1 MRTQNKVLNG
11 GICALLFLLLGACGH
26 GTYTQTFVN
35 REDSTGLLS
44 LTSSKGF
51 VRPASNFPHNVLF
64 KVFGTDKLE
73 GTYVLMN
80 GDQKVAGKFTAGKD
94 GETQW
99 IKFTSGDKPEWQVKV
114 VGGELVEPDS
124 TEWTPQALKAAAN
137 TLVKVGFSE

>member
-1 MRTQNKVLNG
+1 MRTIGQLRCVA
-11 GICALLFLLLGACGH
+11 ICALLFLLLGACGH

-35 REDSTGLLS
+35 REDSSKSLS
-44 LTSSKGF
+44 LTSSVGF

-99 IKFTSGDKPEWQVKV
+99 IKFTSDEKPEWQVKV

-124 TEWTPQALKAAAN
+124 TKWTPQTLKAESKA
-137 TLVKVGFSE
+137 LVKVGFGE